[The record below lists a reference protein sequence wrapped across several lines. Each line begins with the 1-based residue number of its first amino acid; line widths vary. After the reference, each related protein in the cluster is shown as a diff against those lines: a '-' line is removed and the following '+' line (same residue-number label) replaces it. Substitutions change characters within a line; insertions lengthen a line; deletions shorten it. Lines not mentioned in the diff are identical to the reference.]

1 MILKRFL
8 YCLDSIDDNLLEF
21 DDINEVDNKA
31 FMFDTTIDAVKF
43 NEEIDCIKESAFEE
57 CKELKVAIL
66 GDNSVVDSVSYWPFN
81 AVVIAKTEQ
90 SSKDKKDKDK
100 NKDKDKEKDKEGS
113 LSIQTKAFY
122 NCSKL
127 HSVIFPDDKIITIE
141 KDAFTGCTALRAVV
155 FGSGKAEIRGQSFIG
170 CNNVSF
176 VCPKDS
182 DAERFARE
190 YGIKII
196 NV

>member
-90 SSKDKKDKDK
+90 SSKDKKDK
-100 NKDKDKEKDKEGS
+100 EKDKEEEIPNTDK
-113 LSIQTKAFY
+113 LTIQTKAFY
-122 NCSKL
+122 NSSKL
-127 HSVIFPDDKIITIE
+127 HTVIFPDDKNIAIE
-141 KDAFTGCTALRAVV
+141 KDAFTGCPALRTVV
-155 FGSGKAEIRGQSFIG
+155 FGSGKAEIHDQSFIG